1 MWISERDGWQHVYL
15 YSRTGEKIRLL
26 TPENFDVIVIYA
38 IDEQNGW
45 FYYIAS
51 LDNLAQHY
59 LYRIGL
65 DGKGKP
71 IRVSPA
77 EQAGTHSYQM
87 SPGLKWAFHTHLT
100 VDLPPVTDLVR
111 LPQHKVVRTLVDNAK
126 LRDKLN
132 ALKRRPTAFLRVDIG
147 DGIEL
152 DGWCMKPHD
161 FDPGKCCPL
170 LFFVYG
176 EPAGQTVLDSW
187 AGDRFHRH
195 V

>member
-1 MWISERDGWQHVYL
+1 M
-15 YSRTGEKIRLL
+15 
-26 TPENFDVIVIYA
+26 
-38 IDEQNGW
+38 
-45 FYYIAS
+45 
-51 LDNLAQHY
+51 
-59 LYRIGL
+59 
-65 DGKGKP
+65 
-71 IRVSPA
+71 
-77 EQAGTHSYQM
+77 
-87 SPGLKWAFHTHLT
+87 
-100 VDLPPVTDLVR
+100 TDLVR

-161 FDPGKCCPL
+161 FDPEKCYPL

-176 EPAGQTVLDSW
+176 ELAGQTVLNSW

-195 V
+195 VRRLMPAQQGSLIMSVDNRGTPAPRGREWRKIIYRQLGILASKDQAAAARAIVNR